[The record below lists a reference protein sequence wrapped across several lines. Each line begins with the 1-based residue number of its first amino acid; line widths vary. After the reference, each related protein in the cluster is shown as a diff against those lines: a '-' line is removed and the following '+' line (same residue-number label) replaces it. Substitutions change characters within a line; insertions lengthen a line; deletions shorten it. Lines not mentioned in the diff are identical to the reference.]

1 MSLDHLKQFLITVL
15 DAKLV
20 MIVSISIS
28 SNIPFSMPDANFLLE
43 DMWFD
48 WVTLQTEKKTTIDT
62 KIEISLSISNPTVR
76 NKKIDKG
83 MCLRKILNLD
93 R

>member
-1 MSLDHLKQFLITVL
+1 MTDSGLCLYKIYRYKIILKHSMPLTNLTLTSLKYKREMSLDHLKQFLITVL

-43 DMWFD
+43 DM
-48 WVTLQTEKKTTIDT
+48 
-62 KIEISLSISNPTVR
+62 
-76 NKKIDKG
+76 
-83 MCLRKILNLD
+83 
-93 R
+93 